1 MAISKRL
8 KLFGVGVLLGL
19 SMFLVGGLRGP
30 AHSPAP
36 APMAQLQPWLQKTVC
51 DYPQAVDCN
60 SKGSVVTS
68 PALQH
73 GPADGAD

>member
-1 MAISKRL
+1 MRKRL
-8 KLFGVGVLLGL
+8 KLFGIGVFLGM
-19 SMFLVGGLRGP
+19 SMFVVGGLP
-30 AHSPAP
+30 AHSPAQ

-73 GPADGAD
+73 GPAVGAED